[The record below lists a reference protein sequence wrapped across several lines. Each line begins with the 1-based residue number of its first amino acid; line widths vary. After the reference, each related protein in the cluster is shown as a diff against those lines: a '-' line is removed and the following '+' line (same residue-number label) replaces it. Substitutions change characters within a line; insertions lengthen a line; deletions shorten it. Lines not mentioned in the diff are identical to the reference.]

1 MSEHE
6 IKLPEGMEADE
17 AADVLREYGAAEDA
31 QIVETTKL
39 DSLKGEIEEF
49 KQVFAELLAEESPQ
63 SAETLA
69 DQSAKALTEPYRD
82 EEGDLEVETLRQ
94 EPETGEVDSKED
106 KEPDGFDVSALS
118 RDEIEEIETL
128 ERKKGVFAERGID
141 GRIDS
146 LKAEMADIAGVDE
159 YEDIEM
165 EEL

>member
-17 AADVLREYGAAEDA
+17 AADVLREYGAVEDA
-31 QIVETTKL
+31 KIVETTKL

-49 KQVFAELLAEESPQ
+49 KQVFAELLSEESPQ

-69 DQSAKALTEPYRD
+69 DQSAEALTEPYRD

-94 EPETGEVDSKED
+94 EPETGEVDTETE
-106 KEPDGFDVSALS
+106 EPDGFDVDSLS
-118 RDEIEEIETL
+118 HGDVEEIKTL
-128 ERKKGVFAERGID
+128 ERKRRAFDSRGVNDRVDVLEN
-141 GRIDS
+141 
-146 LKAEMADIAGVDE
+146 KMADVAGVDE
-159 YEDIEM
+159 FDEIEM